1 MRRGVEKGVEVEKER
16 AQERTE
22 RKRRREGEEEEEERK
37 RLDRNRWRERGGRK
51 IKRVREMKRSEKGK
65 RGQTV
70 HFITS

>member
-1 MRRGVEKGVEVEKER
+1 MFPAFWDRVK
-16 AQERTE
+16 
-22 RKRRREGEEEEEERK
+22 EERK